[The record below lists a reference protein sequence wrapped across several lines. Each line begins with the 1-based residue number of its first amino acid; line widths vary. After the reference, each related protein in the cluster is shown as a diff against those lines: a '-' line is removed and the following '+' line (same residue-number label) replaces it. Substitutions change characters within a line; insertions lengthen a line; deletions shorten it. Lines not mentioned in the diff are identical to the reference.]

1 MISNKLGAV
10 ALAAALLGTAS
21 AVSAASVDRPAQVST
36 LRVRY
41 ADLNLGN
48 DAGVRRLYERLRWAA
63 TQVCTYPTAFGLI
76 DKGCI
81 KRALQDAVN
90 GIDNTALP
98 ALHSRSG
105 VAEVVASRD

>member
-10 ALAAALLGTAS
+10 ALGVALLGTAS
-21 AVSAASVDRPAQVST
+21 AISAASLDKPPQVST

-48 DAGVRRLYERLRWAA
+48 DAGVYRLYERLRSAA
-63 TQVCTYPTAFGLI
+63 TQVCTYPSAFGLI
-76 DKGCI
+76 DKDCI
-81 KRALQDAVN
+81 KRAVQDAVN
-90 GIDNTALP
+90 GIDNSALT

-105 VAEVVASRD
+105 VAGVVASRD